1 MLCLNR
7 KFGAGSDIPGH
18 AALSTLLGSIGL
30 VTMMVWS
37 LHWNMSTLLM
47 RNLMTLIL
55 MTLLSVTSRALFL
68 VGHLSTFMTM
78 ILHLYCTTLHRFSNN
93 LLLALGLCNSK
104 VTHLARFLSFLTAV
118 FLPLVFPV

>member
-18 AALSTLLGSIGL
+18 AALSTLLGSFGL

-37 LHWNMSTLLM
+37 LYWNMSTLLM

-55 MTLLSVTSRALFL
+55 VTLLSVTSRALFL
-68 VGHLSTFMTM
+68 VGHLSTSMTM
-78 ILHLYCTTLHRFSNN
+78 ILQLYCTTLHRFSNN
-93 LLLALGLCNSK
+93 LLLALL
-104 VTHLARFLSFLTAV
+104 H
-118 FLPLVFPV
+118 